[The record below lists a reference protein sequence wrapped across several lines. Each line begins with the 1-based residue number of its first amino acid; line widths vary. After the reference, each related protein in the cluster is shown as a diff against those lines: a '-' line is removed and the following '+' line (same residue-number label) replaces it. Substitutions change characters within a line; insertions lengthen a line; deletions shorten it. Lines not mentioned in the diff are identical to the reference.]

1 MNGSYDPKFRRL
13 LDWAEARR
21 DGITDEPIPSA
32 DDESLDA
39 VMWIE
44 SFLDA
49 AEVVARI
56 EPPASL
62 RPRLRRAFSNQRRPG
77 DEQSIGLATLR
88 LLADSR
94 HPSELVGV
102 RGSAGPDMQEAYQL
116 LFGEGP
122 ATVFVEVAPTSA
134 VSVRITG
141 QIVDHRGS
149 PTGTRVIGRTL
160 SDARF
165 STTADEHGQFSL
177 ESVPADVVSL
187 EIENGESMIGIE
199 LDLRDR

>member
-1 MNGSYDPKFRRL
+1 MNAFYDPNFRRL

-21 DGITDEPIPSA
+21 EGITDEPIPST

-44 SFLDA
+44 SFFDA
-49 AEVVARI
+49 AEVLARI

-62 RPRLRRAFSNQRRPG
+62 RPRLQAAFADHRHG
-77 DEQSIGLATLR
+77 DEQRSTAVEMLGLV
-88 LLADSR
+88 ADSR
-94 HPSELVGV
+94 DRSELVAV
-102 RGSAGPDMQEAYQL
+102 RGSARSDMQQAYQL

-122 ATVFVEVAPTSA
+122 ATVFVEISPTSA

-141 QIVDHRGS
+141 QIVNHRGD
-149 PTGTRVIGRTL
+149 PTGTRVTGRTL
-160 SDARF
+160 SDSRL

-177 ESVPADVVSL
+177 DSVPADVVSL
-187 EIENGESMIGIE
+187 EIENGQSMIGIK